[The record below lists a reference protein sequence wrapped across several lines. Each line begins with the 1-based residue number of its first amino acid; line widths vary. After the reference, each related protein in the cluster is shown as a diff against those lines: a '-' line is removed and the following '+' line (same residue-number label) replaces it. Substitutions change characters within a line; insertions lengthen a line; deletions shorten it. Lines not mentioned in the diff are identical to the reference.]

1 VHASLHGKD
10 DTTRQHDRSIVYR
23 PATVQ
28 RGRVTNRS
36 HGSTPDHLAMSRLL
50 LHLCTLLLASAS
62 AAPVRALPADTVA
75 TDVGVR
81 LDSVLR
87 AAAQH
92 GFSGVVRVERG
103 GTVLLRK
110 GYGLANRE
118 RRIPFSDA
126 SVVQI
131 GSNTKDFTLVAL
143 LRLQQRGRLSL
154 RDSLGKYFP
163 AAPADKRG
171 ITLQQLVDHR
181 GGFPIGLGDD
191 FAALTREQFL
201 QHAFAA
207 PLRAQPGTREIYS
220 NTGFALLAAVIEEAT
235 GSSYD
240 TYIRDDLLVPLG
252 LENTGYLL
260 PRFDPSR
267 IAHGYDHGEDRG
279 HLLLKPHAADG
290 PYWNLRGNGGML
302 STVEDMHAFYRALFD
317 GDRLLPLAA
326 RGGRFDPTQPVG
338 LAGSDLVHYF
348 LFERLP
354 REGIEIIIATN
365 SAEAPAPSIRN
376 TIAPVLGLTSMSDRR
391 GGAPAAPPPNAKEPS
406 PATASLIREVFAA
419 VNLADS
425 AALARVV
432 AERFEQADGS
442 PVAQR
447 VARFLQMHERLG
459 TLTPTAMWLDADGAV
474 NVAATTA
481 NEGAA
486 TFLFALIP
494 STPPKVRSMR
504 VMVGG

>member
-1 VHASLHGKD
+1 
-10 DTTRQHDRSIVYR
+10 
-23 PATVQ
+23 
-28 RGRVTNRS
+28 
-36 HGSTPDHLAMSRLL
+36 M
-50 LHLCTLLLASAS
+50 LHLLPHLSSLAFACAP
-62 AAPVRALPADTVA
+62 AAPPGVRSADTVA
-75 TDVGVR
+75 TDLGVR
-81 LDSVLR
+81 IDSALR
-87 AAAQH
+87 AAAQR

-103 GTVLLRK
+103 GTLVLRK
-110 GYGLANRE
+110 GYGLSDRA

-126 SVVQI
+126 TVVQI

-143 LRLQQRGRLSL
+143 LRLQQRGRISL

-163 AAPADKRG
+163 AAPADKRV

-191 FAALTREQFL
+191 FEPLSRGQFL
-201 QHAFAA
+201 QRVFASA
-207 PLRAQPGTREIYS
+207 LRAQPGTREIYS
-220 NTGFALLAAVIEEAT
+220 NTGFAILAAVIEQVT
-235 GSSYD
+235 GKSYD
-240 TYIRDDLLVPLG
+240 AYIRDDLLAPLG

-267 IAHGYDHGEDRG
+267 IAHGYDHGVDRG
-279 HLLLKPHAADG
+279 HVLLKPHAADG
-290 PYWNLRGNGGML
+290 PYWNLRGNGGMV

-338 LAGSDLVHYF
+338 LAGSDLVHFF

-365 SAEAPAPSIRN
+365 SAEAPAPLVRSA
-376 TIAPVLGLTSMSDRR
+376 IAPLLGLPSMGGR
-391 GGAPAAPPPNAKEPS
+391 GNEAPAAPPPGAKVPP
-406 PATASLIREVFAA
+406 PAIASLIRDVFTV
-419 VNLADS
+419 VNVADS

-432 AERFEQADGS
+432 SERFEQLDGT

-447 VARFLQMHERLG
+447 VARFRQMHERLG
-459 TLTPTAMWLDADGAV
+459 TLTPTAMWLDDDGAV
-474 NVAATTA
+474 TVAATTA

-486 TFLFALIP
+486 TFVFSMTAG
-494 STPPKVRSMR
+494 TPAKIRSMR